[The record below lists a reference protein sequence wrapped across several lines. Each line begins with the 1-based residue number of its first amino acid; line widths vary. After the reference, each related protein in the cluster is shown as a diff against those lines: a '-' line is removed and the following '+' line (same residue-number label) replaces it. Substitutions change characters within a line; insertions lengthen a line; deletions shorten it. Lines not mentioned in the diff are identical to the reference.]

1 MNLHER
7 IDSATTAQP
16 MVVKAI
22 NYIAAT
28 LGIGSFLGLV
38 NLAVGVL
45 SALWLMLQLYG
56 YIRYELPIKHYRR
69 EQARRAMERGRQQ
82 GTDFDKLESDE

>member
-1 MNLHER
+1 MNPQER
-7 IDSATTAQP
+7 IESATTAQP
-16 MVVKAI
+16 ALLKAI

-45 SALWLMLQLYG
+45 SALWLSVQLYG
-56 YIRYELPIKHYRR
+56 YIRYELPIKRYRR

-82 GTDFDKLESDE
+82 STDWDRLERDE

>member
-1 MNLHER
+1 MNLQER
-7 IDSATTAQP
+7 IESATTAQP
-16 MVVKAI
+16 ALLKAI

-45 SALWLMLQLYG
+45 SALWLSVQLYG
-56 YIRYELPIKHYRR
+56 YIRYELPLKRFRR
-69 EQARRAMERGRQQ
+69 ERARRAMERERQQ
-82 GTDFDKLESDE
+82 VTDWDKLEADE

>member
-1 MNLHER
+1 MSLQER
-7 IDSATTAQP
+7 IESATTAQP
-16 MVVKAI
+16 VVVKAI

-45 SALWLMLQLYG
+45 SALWLSVQLYG
-56 YIRYELPIKHYRR
+56 YIRYELPLKRFRR
-69 EQARRAMERGRQQ
+69 ERARRAMERERQQ
-82 GTDFDKLESDE
+82 VTDWDKLEADE